1 MDNFESGNQK
11 FRNGR
16 NMSWLSACLAL
27 CIILVFSLDTV
38 YRTRE
43 VRALPPE
50 SGFSVSVSSVLKSEA
65 AKISDLQPGNDYV
78 PNEGYFLADSEESAR
93 NVAKEYHASLLTYD
107 NGVATVDFGQDAYI
121 ALLNA
126 SVSTNVDAVI
136 YPDYLL
142 QCHDMEGEETDA
154 SSTWDSGTDAKVF
167 NIVNSDNINSD
178 AVSSDMISSNIVDS
192 DAVSSDVLNSDVAN
206 SGSTSS
212 DVINSDTVSSEA
224 ISSDTVDSDTPNT
237 YSDNPSSISP
247 DEVTG
252 NSSNLIKSPS
262 DDSQFSLAASQT
274 VSDPDASLQWFHE
287 ALNDNDAWKYGEGEG
302 VTIAVIDTGICTTH
316 EDLKNNIQ
324 RSAAAGFSSS
334 EDDHGHGSH
343 CSGIIAAVRGNVYG
357 GYGIAPKA
365 KIYSI
370 KVADYMGQ
378 MRQSGLIS
386 GIRAAINE
394 NVDIINMSLGSTI
407 YSSNL
412 ETVINEADE
421 KGIVCVASAGNDG
434 LNQKNYPAAYSS
446 VLAVAASTKTGSLAS
461 YSNYGNWV
469 DITAPGGETKTKVPS
484 DRIYSTD
491 LNNSYSYKAGTSMAC
506 PMAAGVAALVLSSNP
521 ALMNSDTPGA
531 AAAVREVMRNSSV
544 GDDFTYGTHSAPP
557 CIDAALAAENAKTAV
572 IDDTIYRYALLDSS
586 MTYSNHGTGYICA
599 GKKVLLRMVVV
610 NDNKR
615 LSYVSRSRDITWDSD
630 NPSISVKNGIIKC
643 SSAATPGTQAL
654 INATYN
660 GSKCTWKYTIVPKT
674 TKIGWVKKLNTLTGK
689 GTIKS
694 KATLTISQGTA
705 LVLSD
710 TDSLLSRM
718 NDTAVSKA
726 ITCYNIR
733 KKRLNANYGLSKGNY
748 RITMSGKKQP
758 DITETLA
765 NGSPNIVHF
774 NDKGKYR
781 FTYKV
786 ADGSNAKFKLTVKV
800 Q

>member
-1 MDNFESGNQK
+1 MDNFENENQK

-16 NMSWLSACLAL
+16 NRSWISACLAI

-38 YRTRE
+38 YRTHE

-50 SGFSVSVSSVLKSEA
+50 SGLSVSVSSILKSEA

-93 NVAKEYHASLLTYD
+93 SIAEEYNASLLTYE

-142 QCHDMEGEETDA
+142 QCHDMDESVTQDSEP
-154 SSTWDSGTDAKVF
+154 STIVFDEAGFDPGDSDE
-167 NIVNSDNINSD
+167 IH
-178 AVSSDMISSNIVDS
+178 SNMMNVDS
-192 DAVSSDVLNSDVAN
+192 ISPNAAAF
-206 SGSTSS
+206 
-212 DVINSDTVSSEA
+212 DTVSSGEINLNA
-224 ISSDTVDSDTPNT
+224 ASSNSVSTNEVSFN
-237 YSDNPSSISP
+237 SP
-247 DEVTG
+247 DSPVDDSSSMITDEAAG
-252 NSSNLIKSPS
+252 SSSNLIVSPNQS
-262 DDSQFSLAASQT
+262 SQPSIAASQT

-287 ALNDNDAWKYGEGEG
+287 ALNDSKAWKQGEGEG
-302 VTIAVIDTGICTTH
+302 VTIAVIDTGICTNH
-316 EDLKNNIQ
+316 MDLRANIQ
-324 RSAAAGFSSS
+324 GSSAAGFTSS

-343 CSGIIAAVRGNVYG
+343 CAGIIAAVRGNVYG

-370 KVADYMGQ
+370 KVADYKGQ
-378 MRQSGLIS
+378 MRQSGLIA
-386 GIRAAINE
+386 GIRAAINAD
-394 NVDIINMSLGSTI
+394 VDIINMSLGSTS

-434 LNQKNYPAAYSS
+434 LDQKNYPAAYGS
-446 VLAVAASTKTGSLAS
+446 VLAVAASTRTGALAS
-461 YSNYGNWV
+461 YSNYGSWV
-469 DITAPGGETKTKVPS
+469 DITAPGGETKTKIAS

-521 ALMNSDTPGA
+521 ALKNSDTPGA
-531 AAAVREVMRNSSV
+531 AAAVREVMMDSCK
-544 GDDFTYGTHSAPP
+544 GDDSTYGTHSAPP
-557 CIDAALAAENAKTAV
+557 CIDAALAAENAKNAV
-572 IDDTIYRYALLDSS
+572 IDETIFRYALLDPS

-599 GKKVLLRMVVV
+599 GKRVTLRMVVM

-615 LSYVSRSRDITWDSD
+615 LSYLSHPKDITWSSD
-630 NPSISVKNGIIKC
+630 NSNISVKNGIVRC
-643 SSAATPGTQAL
+643 SSAAAVGTQAL
-654 INATYN
+654 ITATYN
-660 GSKCTWKYTIVPKT
+660 GSRCTWKFTVVPKT
-674 TKIGWVKKLNTLTGK
+674 TKIGWAKSLDALTGK
-689 GTIKS
+689 GTIKN
-694 KATLTISQGTA
+694 KATLTVSRGTS
-705 LVLSD
+705 LVLSE
-710 TDSLLSRM
+710 TDSLLNSMNKTAASR
-718 NDTAVSKA
+718 V
-726 ITCYNIR
+726 ITCYNVR
-733 KKRLNANYGLSKGNY
+733 KKRIFANYGLSRGNY
-748 RITMSGKKQP
+748 RITMGGKKLP
-758 DITETLA
+758 DITETLS
-765 NGSPNIVHF
+765 NGSPSIVRF
-774 NDKGKYR
+774 NEKGKYR